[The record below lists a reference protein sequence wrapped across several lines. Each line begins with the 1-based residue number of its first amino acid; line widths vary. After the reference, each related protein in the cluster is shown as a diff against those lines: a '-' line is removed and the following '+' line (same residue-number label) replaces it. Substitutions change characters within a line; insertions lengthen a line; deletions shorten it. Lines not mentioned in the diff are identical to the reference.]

1 MKELVFF
8 ESIGIKIDAFTTSR
22 TIAEGTNI
30 EPRKVKDAIRKHQK
44 AFESFGVLASY
55 QAETKNNKAGGR
67 KAVDYLLNEQQ
78 SSAWT
83 STTAYRAASW
93 MHGRRHGWSGLTAIR
108 R

>member
-44 AFESFGVLASY
+44 AKPQGVFPVLP
-55 QAETKNNKAGGR
+55 QGC
-67 KAVDYLLNEQQ
+67 
-78 SSAWT
+78 
-83 STTAYRAASW
+83 
-93 MHGRRHGWSGLTAIR
+93 
-108 R
+108 

>member
-67 KAVDYLLNEQQ
+67 KAVG
-78 SSAWT
+78 SHSA
-83 STTAYRAASW
+83 RMKKAALPD
-93 MHGRRHGWSGLTAIR
+93 GPKP
-108 R
+108 